1 MLLHKCSSLLDCQFS
16 DKGSETY
23 FKIQA
28 PLVPVIIICKMKRRA
43 APLGNRGGGAGIK
56 PWKLRLRE
64 FHHCLHSDSSG
75 VGNGGGVKPPL
86 AYEKI
91 SYIKLVCLVISSI
104 LPGNVFK

>member
-43 APLGNRGGGAGIK
+43 APLGNRGGGGYKALETSFEGI
-56 PWKLRLRE
+56 
-64 FHHCLHSDSSG
+64 
-75 VGNGGGVKPPL
+75 PPL
-86 AYEKI
+86 FA
-91 SYIKLVCLVISSI
+91 L
-104 LPGNVFK
+104 